1 MTEAELLKKV
11 HKIEIKAKGLS
22 RDTFSGQYRSAFK
35 GRGMTFSEV
44 REYTYGDE
52 VRSIDWNVSARF
64 NHPFVKVFE
73 EERELTIMLMIDI
86 SGSTDFGSKC
96 CLKKDTITEIAA
108 ILAFSAIAN
117 NDKVGA
123 ILFSNKVEL
132 FIPPKKGS
140 SHCLRIIR
148 EMLSFDTNKIEGTK
162 DVNKYKD
169 KAPFEFLNNVIK
181 KKCTCFLITD
191 GFEDFGQGLTIF
203 ARKNDVCSILVNDNM
218 EFDLPDMG
226 MILVKDSENGESLWV
241 DTSDKQTRKNF
252 KKYREKQQEKT
263 SMLFKKLGVDYINV
277 RTSDDYNKALIKLFA
292 NRERL

>member
-44 REYTYGDE
+44 REYSYGDE

-86 SGSTDFGSKC
+86 SGSTYFGSKC

-148 EMLSFDTNKIEGTK
+148 ELLSFDSNIEKTK
-162 DVNKYKD
+162 DINKYKD

-181 KKCTCFLITD
+181 KRCTCFLITD

-203 ARKNDVCSILVNDNM
+203 ARKNDVCSILVNDKM

-226 MILVKDSENGESLWV
+226 MILVKDGEKDESLWI
-241 DTSDKQTRKNF
+241 DTSNKQTRKDF
-252 KKYREKQQEKT
+252 KKYRERQQENT
-263 SMLFKKLGVDYINV
+263 SMLFKKLGIDYINV
-277 RTSDDYNKALIKLFA
+277 KTSDDYNKALIKLFA